1 VAPQAEAIHIE
12 EDNMI
17 RVWSKSA
24 VKALLILALLPSAWK
39 VQASSV
45 SGSGAMLA
53 ANCANCHG
61 TYGRAVGAMPAL
73 AGQPKMYL
81 VEQMRAYKE
90 GRRTGTIMHQL
101 AKGYTEEQIDAV
113 ATFLSQ
119 QKR

>member
-1 VAPQAEAIHIE
+1 MPAKRIH
-12 EDNMI
+12 
-17 RVWSKSA
+17 RV
-24 VKALLILALLPSAWK
+24 VQLLLAQLVLVCAWQ
-39 VQASSV
+39 VQASSI
-45 SGSGAMLA
+45 SGSGAVLA

-61 TYGRAVGAMPAL
+61 TNGRAIGAMPAL
-73 AGQPKMYL
+73 AGQPKAYL

-101 AKGYTEEQIDAV
+101 AKGYTEEQIEAV

>member
-1 VAPQAEAIHIE
+1 
-12 EDNMI
+12 M
-17 RVWSKSA
+17 RTWSKCA
-24 VKALLILALLPSAWK
+24 TKALLLQALLFSAWQA
-39 VQASSV
+39 QASSV
-45 SGSGAMLA
+45 SGSGEVLA

-73 AGQPKMYL
+73 AGQPKAYL